1 MSEDEFY
8 KTAEVVKL
16 ETLSDVNDIGKP
28 WRYEEDGLTVTRTSP
43 CLLRDVTRSDAVS
56 SCTWTARGSSCGW
69 RATRTTR

>member
-28 WRYEEDGLTVTRTSP
+28 WRYEEDGLTLS
-43 CLLRDVTRSDAVS
+43 LIHI
-56 SCTWTARGSSCGW
+56 
-69 RATRTTR
+69 